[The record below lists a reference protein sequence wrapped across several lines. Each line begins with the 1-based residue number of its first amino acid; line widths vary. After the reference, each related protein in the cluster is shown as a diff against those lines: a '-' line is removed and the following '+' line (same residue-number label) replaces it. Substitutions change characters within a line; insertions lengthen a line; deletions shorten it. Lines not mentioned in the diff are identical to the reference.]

1 MKTKSIFK
9 GYMSLLL
16 CLVLVLTSLLS
27 GASYAFAAAPESA
40 NRSEKADVL
49 IAFHEQPG
57 RSEEALIR
65 ALGGEVRHTYHLVP
79 AMAATLPQAAL
90 DGLSHNPKVAL
101 IEPDLTVQALEDT
114 YPWGITRIGADLVH
128 QQGNTGSGIRVGIID
143 TGLDYNHPDLAGKY
157 AGGYDFV
164 NNDGDPMDDHGHGT
178 HVAGTIAA
186 VMNDSGLI
194 GAAPGV
200 SLYALKVLGADGS
213 GALSGII
220 AAVEW
225 CADHDIQ
232 ITNNSYGILTDP
244 GATFKA
250 AFDAAYADGVLQI
263 AAAGNDRSKW
273 YTIFFSDIVS
283 YPAWYASV
291 VAVAATDINNK
302 VASFSSFGPSV
313 ELSAP
318 GVSIESTIPGGAYAT
333 WSGTSMATPHVVGAA
348 ALVMKSGVT
357 SAAAVRE
364 RLQVTADDLGPVG
377 RDRDYGFGLVDADE
391 AVLGTAPVNLLP
403 SVSIT
408 APVDGAVYTVGD
420 SITFTASASD
430 PEDGPLTS
438 EIAWSSSRDGALGTG
453 GSLSLSTLSVGT
465 HAITASVSDS
475 GGLTGSD
482 LVSITV
488 ESSTA
493 VNTPPEVTIIS
504 PDDGDIFNTSESIA
518 FSATALDAEDGDL
531 TDAVSWSIWDGSEL
545 NIHEGPDW
553 DLSLPAGSYTAIAT
567 VTDNDGEPGDSF
579 IQFTVVETP
588 AERIGVSSITY
599 QEVLGRA
606 NKTNLEITVQLDA
619 VVPNTSVSCV
629 VTRDG
634 KTVLTATKQTSTGQA
649 VFTLNNIKA
658 GSYTTQIT
666 NVTAAGYEWD
676 GITPVNGHT
685 YP

>member
-1 MKTKSIFK
+1 MKSKSIFNI
-9 GYMSLLL
+9 YMALLL
-16 CLVLVLTSLLS
+16 SLILVLTSLLS
-27 GASYAFAAAPESA
+27 GASYASGAAPASA
-40 NRSEKADVL
+40 FDMERTAVL

-90 DGLSHNPKVAL
+90 DGLRHNPKVAL
-101 IEPDLTVQALEDT
+101 IEPDLTVHALEDT

-128 QQGNTGSGIRVGIID
+128 QQGNTGSGIKVGIID
-143 TGLDYNHPDLAGKY
+143 TGLDNTHPDLAGKY

-164 NNDGDPMDDHGHGT
+164 NNDTDPMDDHGHGT

-186 VMNDSGLI
+186 VMNDAGLI

-200 SLYALKVLGADGS
+200 SLYALKVLDADGS
-213 GALSGII
+213 GALSDII

-225 CADHDIQ
+225 CADNDIQ

-291 VAVAATDINNK
+291 VAVAATDSANK

-348 ALVMKSGVT
+348 ALVMKSGIS

-364 RLQVTADDLGPVG
+364 RLQITADDLGPVG
-377 RDRDYGFGLVDADE
+377 RDSDYGFGLVDADE
-391 AVLGTAPVNLLP
+391 AVLSTTPGNVAP
-403 SVSIT
+403 SVNIT
-408 APVDGAVYTVGD
+408 SPVYDAIYTVGD

-430 PEDGPLTS
+430 PEDGSLTES
-438 EIAWSSSRDGALGTG
+438 IAWSSSLDGTLGTG
-453 GSLSLSTLSVGT
+453 GSFSLTTLSAGT
-465 HAITASVSDS
+465 HNIVASVTDS

-482 LVSITV
+482 LLSITV
-488 ESSTA
+488 QGSTGL
-493 VNTPPEVTIIS
+493 NTEPLVTILS
-504 PDDGDIFNTSESIA
+504 PHEGDIFNTSDLIA
-518 FSATALDAEDGDL
+518 FRATAWDAEDGDL
-531 TDAVSWSIWDGSEL
+531 TDAVSWSIWDLSNL
-545 NIHEGPDW
+545 NIYEGPDC

-567 VTDNDGEPGDSF
+567 VTDSEGAPGSNF
-579 IQFTVVETP
+579 IQFTVVEAP
-588 AERIGVSSITY
+588 AERIGVRTITY
-599 QEVLGRA
+599 HEVLGRA
-606 NKTNLEITVQLDA
+606 NKTNLEITVQLDT
-619 VVPNTSVSCV
+619 VVPNTSVSCI

-658 GSYTTQIT
+658 GTYVTQIT

-676 GITPVNGHT
+676 GMTPANEHVF
-685 YP
+685 P

>member
-128 QQGNTGSGIRVGIID
+128 QQGNTGSGIKVGIID

-348 ALVMKSGVT
+348 ALVMKSGIS

-364 RLQVTADDLGPVG
+364 RLQVTADDLGPAG

-579 IQFTVVETP
+579 IQFTVVEAP

-685 YP
+685 FP

>member
-1 MKTKSIFK
+1 MKTKSIFSV
-9 GYMSLLL
+9 YMALLL
-16 CLVLVLTSLLS
+16 SLILVLTSLLS
-27 GASYAFAAAPESA
+27 GASYASGAAPASA
-40 NRSEKADVL
+40 FDKEKAAVL

-90 DGLSHNPKVAL
+90 DGLRHNPKVAL
-101 IEPDLTVQALEDT
+101 IEPDLTVHALEDT

-128 QQGNTGSGIRVGIID
+128 QQGNTGDGIKVGIID
-143 TGLDYNHPDLAGKY
+143 TGLDKTHPDLAGKY

-164 NNDGDPMDDHGHGT
+164 NNDADPMDDHGHGT

-186 VMNDSGLI
+186 VMNDAGLI
-194 GAAPGV
+194 GAAPDV

-225 CADHDIQ
+225 CVDNDIQ

-291 VAVAATDINNK
+291 VAVAATDSANK

-348 ALVMKSGVT
+348 ALVMKSGVA

-364 RLQVTADDLGPVG
+364 RLQITADDLGPVG

-391 AVLGTAPVNLLP
+391 AALSTTPDNVAP
-403 SVSIT
+403 SVSI
-408 APVDGAVYTVGD
+408 ASPVDGAVYTVGD
-420 SITFTASASD
+420 SITFTATASD
-430 PEDGPLTS
+430 PEDGDLTGA
-438 EIAWSSSRDGALGTG
+438 IAWSSNRDGALGTG
-453 GSLSLSTLSVGT
+453 GSFSLTTLSVGT
-465 HAITASVSDS
+465 HEIVATVTDS

-482 LVSITV
+482 LVGMTV
-488 ESSTA
+488 KSSTA
-493 VNTPPEVTIIS
+493 VNTPPVVTISS
-504 PDDGDIFNTSESIA
+504 PSDGYIFNTSDTIA
-518 FSATALDAEDGDL
+518 FRATALDAEDGDL
-531 TDAVSWSIWDGSEL
+531 TDAITWSISDGT
-545 NIHEGPDW
+545 NTNYYFGPSW
-553 DLSLPAGSYTAIAT
+553 DLTLPVGYYTGIAT
-567 VTDNDGEPGDSF
+567 VSDSEVEVGF
-579 IQFTVVETP
+579 SMVQFEVEEAIVAT
-588 AERIGVSSITY
+588 ISVSSITY
-599 QEVLGRA
+599 QEVPARA
-606 NKTNLEITVQLDA
+606 NKINLEITVQLDA
-619 VVPNTSVSCV
+619 VVSNTSVSCV

-634 KTVLTATKQTSTGQA
+634 KTVLTATKVASDGKT

-658 GSYTTQIT
+658 GTYVTQIT

-676 GITPVNGHT
+676 GKTPANQHVF
-685 YP
+685 P